1 LVHYGVRA
9 NLGYAAM
16 DLRKIVKQCR
26 VNKPDRFHLRSRD
39 PSESFGLS
47 IDKNAAKPLLADGIQ
62 RLAEMQQKLY
72 AESRWALLIIF
83 QGMDAAGK
91 DSAIKHVMSGVNPQ
105 GCEVYSFKAPSD
117 EELDYSFLW
126 RAWIRLPARGRIGI
140 FNRSYYE
147 EVLIT
152 RVHPELLERERLPH
166 VDKHVWKHRFVDIC
180 AFERHLTRNGVV
192 VLKFYL
198 HLSKEEQRR
207 RLLARL
213 EVPSKRWKFSMS
225 DVKERRRWDEYMA
238 AYEDMISNTS
248 TDEAPWHVIPANNR
262 WLARIVV
269 AATIIET
276 LDGLDLKFPVVAGK
290 ALAELKKVR
299 RALLAERG
307 SRSE

>member
-1 LVHYGVRA
+1 V
-9 NLGYAAM
+9 NFGYAAM
-16 DLRKIVKQCR
+16 DLRKIVRQCR

-39 PSESFGLS
+39 PSETFGLS
-47 IDKNAAKPLLADGIQ
+47 IDKNTAKPLLADGIR
-62 RLAEMQQKLY
+62 RLAELQQKLY

-105 GCEVYSFKAPSD
+105 GCEVHSFKAPSD
-117 EELDYSFLW
+117 EELGYSFLR

-152 RVHPELLERERLPH
+152 RVHPELLEHERLPN
-166 VDKHVWKHRFVDIC
+166 VDKQVWKHRFVDIC

-198 HLSKEEQRR
+198 HLSPEEQRR

-225 DVKERRRWDEYMA
+225 DVKERRRWDKYMA

-248 TDEAPWHVIPANNR
+248 TDEAPWHVIPADNR

-269 AATIIET
+269 AATIIQT
-276 LDGLDLKFPVVAGK
+276 LDGLALKFPVVEGK
-290 ALAELKKVR
+290 ALSELKKVR

-307 SRSE
+307 SRHH